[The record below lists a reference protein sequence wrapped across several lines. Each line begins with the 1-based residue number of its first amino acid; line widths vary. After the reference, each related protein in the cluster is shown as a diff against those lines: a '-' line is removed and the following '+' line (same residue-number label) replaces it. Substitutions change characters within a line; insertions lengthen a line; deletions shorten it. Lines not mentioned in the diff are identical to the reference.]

1 MVVKP
6 SNRGIVSILFWSDAK
21 VNRQSGAALA
31 LAMSA
36 GLLAAGAP
44 SGGASA
50 QGYPARAVTMIVPY
64 APGGTAEVLGRPL
77 AQEMSNAL
85 GRNVIVELRPGAGGN
100 VGAEYVARVARA
112 DGYTFLFAASSL
124 ATSVSLM
131 KLPFDPRVDLAPIAG
146 VAAIPNLVVISAESP
161 LKSLAEVIKAARAR
175 PNELTF
181 GSSGPG
187 TGSHLAGELFK
198 DMAGIQLLHV
208 PYKGSGAVYPDLM
221 AQRVTL
227 LFDVMGSAIGQ
238 VQGGRVRALATTSK
252 SRSQALPDVPTVAEQ
267 GFPGYEFAVWFGFFA
282 RAGTPP
288 EAMARLEQATAAAL
302 QSPAVRE
309 RLSQIGSEP
318 VPVPAG
324 EFRNYF
330 NADVE
335 RWARLVKEGKVAPL
349 Q

>member
-1 MVVKP
+1 MKKP
-6 SNRGIVSILFWSDAK
+6 SAV
-21 VNRQSGAALA
+21 ALA
-31 LAMSA
+31 LAVSA
-36 GLLAAGAP
+36 GLFAAGALI
-44 SGGASA
+44 SGASA
-50 QGYPARAVTMIVPY
+50 QGPSTGSGQAYPTRPITMIVPY
-64 APGGTAEVLGRPL
+64 APGGTGEVLGRAL
-77 AQEMSNAL
+77 AQEMSTTL

-100 VGAEYVARVARA
+100 IGAEYVAKVARA
-112 DGYTFLFAASSL
+112 DGYTFLLAASSL

-131 KLPFDPRVDLAPIAG
+131 KLNFDPLKDLAPVAG
-146 VAAIPNLVVISAESP
+146 IAAIPNLMVISAESP
-161 LKSLAEVIKAARAR
+161 LKSVGEVIRAARAK

-181 GSSGPG
+181 GSSGLG

-198 DMAGIQLLHV
+198 DTAGIQLTHV
-208 PYKGSGAVYPDLM
+208 PYKGSGAVYPDLI

-227 LFDVMGSAIGQ
+227 LFDVMGSAVGQ

-252 SRSQALPDVPTVAEQ
+252 QRSQALPDVPTVAEQ
-267 GFPGYEFAVWFGFFA
+267 GFPSYEFVTWFGFFA

-288 EAMARLEQATAAAL
+288 EALARLEQATAAAL

-318 VPVPAG
+318 LPVPAG
-324 EFRNYF
+324 EFRKYF
-330 NADVE
+330 NDDVE

>member
-1 MVVKP
+1 MKKP
-6 SNRGIVSILFWSDAK
+6 SG
-21 VNRQSGAALA
+21 LA
-31 LAMSA
+31 LVLAVST
-36 GLLAAGAP
+36 GLFAAGAP
-44 SGGASA
+44 LSNASA
-50 QGYPARAVTMIVPY
+50 QGYPTRPVTMIVPY
-64 APGGTAEVLGRPL
+64 ASGGTAEVLGRPL
-77 AQEMSNAL
+77 AQEMSATL

-100 VGAEYVARVARA
+100 VGAEYVARVARP

-131 KLPFDPRVDLAPIAG
+131 KLPFDPRKDLEPVAG
-146 VAAIPNLVVISAESP
+146 IAAIPNLVVISAESP
-161 LKSLAEVIKAARAR
+161 LKSLGDVIKSARAR
-175 PNELTF
+175 PNDLTF

-198 DMAGIQLLHV
+198 DTAGIQLLHV

-227 LFDVMGSAIGQ
+227 LFDVMGSAVGQ

-252 SRSQALPDVPTVAEQ
+252 HRSQALPDVPTVAEQ
-267 GFPGYEFAVWFGFFA
+267 GFPNYEFVVWFGFFA

-288 EAMARLEQATAAAL
+288 EALARLEQATAAAL
-302 QSPAVRE
+302 QSPVVRE

-324 EFRNYF
+324 EFRKYF
-330 NADVE
+330 NDDVE

>member
-1 MVVKP
+1 MKR
-6 SNRGIVSILFWSDAK
+6 S
-21 VNRQSGAALA
+21 SGVALA
-31 LAMSA
+31 LAAVA
-36 GLLAAGAP
+36 GLLALGSLISEAA
-44 SGGASA
+44 A
-50 QGYPARAVTMIVPY
+50 QGYPTRPVTMIVPY
-64 APGGTAEVLGRPL
+64 AAGGTAEVLGRPL
-77 AQEMSNAL
+77 AQEMSGAL

-100 VGAEYVARVARA
+100 VGAEHVARVARA

-131 KLPFDPRVDLAPIAG
+131 KLPFDPRKDLAPVAG

-161 LKSLAEVIKAARAR
+161 LKSLAEVIKAAKAR

-238 VQGGRVRALATTSK
+238 VQGGRVRALATTSRQ
-252 SRSQALPDVPTVAEQ
+252 RSQALPDVPTVAEQ

-288 EAMARLEQATAAAL
+288 EAMARLEQATAVAL
-302 QSPAVRE
+302 KSPAVRE

-324 EFRNYF
+324 EFGKYF
-330 NADVE
+330 NDDVE

>member
-1 MVVKP
+1 MKKP
-6 SNRGIVSILFWSDAK
+6 SEV
-21 VNRQSGAALA
+21 ALA

-36 GLLAAGAP
+36 GLVAAGAP
-44 SGGASA
+44 ISGASA
-50 QGYPARAVTMIVPY
+50 QGFPTRPVTMIVPY

-77 AQEMSNAL
+77 AQEMSITL

-100 VGAEYVARVARA
+100 VGAEYVARVARP

-131 KLPFDPRVDLAPIAG
+131 KLPFDPRKDLEPVAG
-146 VAAIPNLVVISAESP
+146 IAAIPNLVVISADSP
-161 LKSLAEVIKAARAR
+161 LKSLGDVIKSARAR

-198 DMAGIQLLHV
+198 DAAGIQLLHV

-227 LFDVMGSAIGQ
+227 LFDVMGSAVGQ

-252 SRSQALPDVPTVAEQ
+252 HRSQALPDVPTLAEQ
-267 GFPGYEFAVWFGFFA
+267 GFPNYEFVTWFGFFA
-282 RAGTPP
+282 RTGTPP
-288 EAMARLEQATAAAL
+288 EALARLERATAAAL

-324 EFRNYF
+324 EFRKYF
-330 NADVE
+330 NDDVE
-335 RWARLVKEGKVAPL
+335 RWARMVREGKVAPL

>member
-1 MVVKP
+1 MVLAVGSLIALGTVP
-6 SNRGIVSILFWSDAK
+6 T
-21 VNRQSGAALA
+21 GAA
-31 LAMSA
+31 
-36 GLLAAGAP
+36 
-44 SGGASA
+44 A
-50 QGYPARAVTMIVPY
+50 QGPSTGSGQAYPARPVTMIVPY
-64 APGGTAEVLGRPL
+64 AAGGTAEVLGRPL
-77 AQEMSNAL
+77 AQEMSSVL

-100 VGAEYVARVARA
+100 VGAEYVARVAKP

-131 KLPFDPRVDLAPIAG
+131 KLAFDPRKDLAPVAG
-146 VAAIPNLVVISAESP
+146 VAAIPNLVVTSAESP
-161 LKSLAEVIKAARAR
+161 FKSLAEVIKAAKAK
-175 PNELTF
+175 PDELTF

-208 PYKGSGAVYPDLM
+208 PYKGSGAVYPDLV
-221 AQRVTL
+221 AQRITL

-238 VQGGRVRALATTSK
+238 VQGGRVRALATTS
-252 SRSQALPDVPTVAEQ
+252 RHRAQALPDVPTVAEQ

-282 RAGTPP
+282 RTGTPP
-288 EAMARLEQATAAAL
+288 EAMARLEQATTAAL
-302 QSPAVRE
+302 KSPAVRE

-318 VPVPAG
+318 VPVPGG
-324 EFRNYF
+324 EFGQYF
-330 NADVE
+330 NDDVE

>member
-1 MVVKP
+1 MKRTTGVA
-6 SNRGIVSILFWSDAK
+6 F
-21 VNRQSGAALA
+21 ALA
-31 LAMSA
+31 AIGALY
-36 GLLAAGAP
+36 AAG
-44 SGGASA
+44 GTIRDASA
-50 QGYPARAVTMIVPY
+50 QGYPTRPVTMIVPY

-85 GRNVIVELRPGAGGN
+85 GRNIIVELRPGAGGN

-131 KLPFDPRVDLAPIAG
+131 KLPFDPRKDLAPVAG
-146 VAAIPNLVVISAESP
+146 VAAIPNLVVTSAESP
-161 LKSLAEVIKAARAR
+161 FKSLADVVKAARAK

-181 GSSGPG
+181 GSSGLG

-198 DMAGIQLLHV
+198 DMAGVQLLHV
-208 PYKGSGAVYPDLM
+208 PYKGSGAVYPDLI
-221 AQRVTL
+221 AQRITL
-227 LFDVMGSAIGQ
+227 LFDVMGSAIGN
-238 VQGGRVRALATTSK
+238 VQGGRVRALATTST
-252 SRSQALPDVPTVAEQ
+252 RRAQALPDVPTVAEQ
-267 GFPGYEFAVWFGFFA
+267 GYPGYEFAVWFGFFA

-288 EAMARLEQATAAAL
+288 EAMERLEQATAAAL
-302 QSPAVRE
+302 KAPAVRE

-318 VPVPAG
+318 VPVPGA
-324 EFRNYF
+324 EFGKYF
-330 NADVE
+330 NDDVE